1 MKLYKIFPGG
11 CLKLC
16 TLSQIKSIFWY
27 YGVLKTGERISNFQL
42 RDDDIFIVSYP
53 KTGTTWT
60 IELVWTLINEVD
72 IERTKVP
79 QMIRSP
85 FLESYCLVNT
95 EFLTP
100 LGMRP
105 DNEKLCEVF
114 DEPLEHANNLTG
126 RRVIKTHLPFEFLP
140 PNLLERCKVV
150 YVSRNPRDTAVS
162 YYHHN
167 ILVPSHNFT
176 GDWPQFRQ
184 FFKEG
189 LQAFGSYWS
198 HLLGGWKRRNHP
210 NLKFLWYEDMME
222 DQMGIID
229 DLCSFLD
236 HPLSAQQK
244 ETLADHVKFSN
255 MKQNP
260 NTNPT
265 AGVDLPP
272 GKPDFMR
279 KGEVGNWRQFFDD
292 ETAEEWQGWINENIA
307 GTGLEKLHIFK
318 TI

>member
-1 MKLYKIFPGG
+1 MLYARH
-11 CLKLC
+11 
-16 TLSQIKSIFWY
+16 LSLYLIFWS
-27 YGVLKTGERISNFQL
+27 GVPKAGERISNFQL
-42 RDDDIFIVSYP
+42 RDDDIFIMSYP

-72 IERTKVP
+72 IEKTKVP

-100 LGMRP
+100 LGLRP

-114 DEPLEHANNLTG
+114 DDPIGHANSLTG
-126 RRVIKTHLPFEFLP
+126 RRVIKSHLPFQFLP
-140 PNLLERCKVV
+140 PSLLERCKVV
-150 YVSRNPRDTAVS
+150 YVCRNPRDTAVS

-167 ILVPSHNFT
+167 ILIPGHNYK

-189 LQAFGSYWS
+189 LLVYGSYWH
-198 HLLGGWKRRNHP
+198 HLLEGWKRRNHP
-210 NLKFLWYEDMME
+210 NLKFLWYEDMKE
-222 DQMGIID
+222 DQLGVID
-229 DLCSFLD
+229 DLCSFLN
-236 HPLSAQQK
+236 HPLSAEQK
-244 ETLADHVKFSN
+244 KDLAEHVKFSN

-279 KGEVGNWRQFFDD
+279 RGEVGGWRQFFDD
-292 ETAEEWQGWINENIA
+292 ETSEEWQAWINENIA
-307 GTGLEKLHIFK
+307 GTGLEKLDIFK